1 MDASLSWLKQAICA
15 VSFIIFPLLISG
27 FISYL
32 GMEHGMYIH
41 PGPESYCR
49 VSPFI
54 TFTCFLCSTLLILS
68 MTFDRFYSIIMP
80 HKAASFNTVKRT
92 NITVVCIAI
101 VSVLYNLPHLFLST
115 IINWDCIPYA
125 TAMGQ
130 PYGEF
135 YYLATVLVQ
144 FALPFVLILAMNSV
158 IIHKIRHRFVLTEE
172 PSRDR
177 SIKDSNQ
184 RETKSSEKQV
194 YVILLLVTFSF
205 LILTTPWYLFFLFI
219 MFVDFSQSPRLLAE
233 YYLFYNIGQKM
244 QYTNHGI
251 NFFLYVISGKKFRT
265 DLRNVFPCSNKPKGN
280 RESVVTTVE
289 HLTDV

>member
-1 MDASLSWLKQAICA
+1 MRASYGWNKPFVQFRLLYFLFWFQALYHTWEWSMECTYILVRSRTAVYPPSLPLLVFCA
-15 VSFIIFPLLISG
+15 VLYWYSAL
-27 FISYL
+27 
-32 GMEHGMYIH
+32 
-41 PGPESYCR
+41 
-49 VSPFI
+49 
-54 TFTCFLCSTLLILS
+54 
-68 MTFDRFYSIIMP
+68 TFDRFYSIIMP

-144 FALPFVLILAMNSV
+144 FALPFVLISAMNSV

-194 YVILLLVTFSF
+194 YAILLLVTFSF

-251 NFFLYVISGKKFRT
+251 NFFLYVILGKKFRT
-265 DLRNVFPCSNKPKGN
+265 DLRNVFPSSNKPKGN

>member
-1 MDASLSWLKQAICA
+1 
-15 VSFIIFPLLISG
+15 
-27 FISYL
+27 
-32 GMEHGMYIH
+32 MEHGIYVH

-92 NITVVCIAI
+92 KITVVCIAI

-125 TAMGQ
+125 AAMGQ
-130 PYGEF
+130 SYGEF
-135 YYLATVLVQ
+135 YYLATLLVQ

-158 IIHKIRHRFVLTEE
+158 IIHKIRHRFVVTKE

-184 RETKSSEKQV
+184 RETKNSEKQV
-194 YVILLLVTFSF
+194 FSILLLVTFSF
-205 LILTTPWYLFFLFI
+205 LI
-219 MFVDFSQSPRLLAE
+219 
-233 YYLFYNIGQKM
+233 
-244 QYTNHGI
+244 
-251 NFFLYVISGKKFRT
+251 
-265 DLRNVFPCSNKPKGN
+265 
-280 RESVVTTVE
+280 
-289 HLTDV
+289 